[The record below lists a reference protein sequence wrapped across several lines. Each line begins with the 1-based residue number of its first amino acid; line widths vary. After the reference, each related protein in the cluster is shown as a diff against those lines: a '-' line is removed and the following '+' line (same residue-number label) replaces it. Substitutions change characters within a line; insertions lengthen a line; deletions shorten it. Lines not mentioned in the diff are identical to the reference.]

1 MRALRP
7 LLPGDAPAGLAVLLD
22 AVQSQA
28 AALYTPEQVEA
39 WCCHARTQADLATA
53 FARGRSS
60 RQGRAS
66 ALLSAVEA
74 SARLEGLRLLRTEA
88 SQLSRPLLERRGW
101 QVVAPEVVVLA
112 GVSFER
118 WRMIR
123 SLEPLLTDNG
133 AVPQGVDG

>member
-1 MRALRP
+1 M
-7 LLPGDAPAGLAVLLD
+7 
-22 AVQSQA
+22 
-28 AALYTPEQVEA
+28 
-39 WCCHARTQADLATA
+39 
-53 FARGRSS
+53 
-60 RQGRAS
+60 
-66 ALLSAVEA
+66 EA